1 MKNVIFTLSVLGVCG
16 FGGLRFYLP
25 KLIDKRIDTRISS
38 TTEDFRK
45 QSNQLTEILKNLES
59 RLLKLETFSSSEHR
73 VASGFKID
81 FDRWDCWCDLRNKL
95 LCGDEYLNELDKF
108 CMAFSDCP
116 DLLKMV
122 DSIITNENCST
133 KSNSLIN
140 NLLRFAK
147 ICSIDKNELDKISGC
162 VILSLIRK
170 VEENE

>member
-1 MKNVIFTLSVLGVCG
+1 MKNIIFTLLVVGVCG
-16 FGGLRFYLP
+16 FGGVKFYLP
-25 KLIDKRIDTRISS
+25 KLIDERIDTRINS
-38 TTEDFRK
+38 TTADFRK
-45 QSNQLTEILKNLES
+45 QNNQLTEILKNLES
-59 RLLKLETFSSSEHR
+59 RLLKLETLPSSEHR

-95 LCGDEYLNELDKF
+95 LCGDGYSDELNKF
-108 CMAFSDCP
+108 HTIFSNCP

-122 DSIITNENCST
+122 DSIITKENSST

-147 ICSIDKNELDKISGC
+147 ICSIDKNELDRISGC